1 MKANPFK
8 TETRATTFSP
18 AALKPE
24 QRRMWTETRA
34 AFLWSCPA
42 FSHILYTMLNPH
54 QSEEIAS
61 FTTDVPIA
69 ATDGT
74 QLLLNPDTFFKHS
87 LNERVFIVAHEIMHC
102 VYDHCGQHHLM
113 AKRGSVVTSNGKSY
127 PYDGQTMNMA
137 LDYVVND
144 LLVRSNVGQYNKAWL
159 HDPKIANAD
168 DSAID
173 AYAKIY
179 KDDGGGG
186 GDGDEG
192 DSAPATNHKGQ
203 SSFDQHLAPPTTP
216 NGNTQQRNDVE
227 WKQAVTAGA
236 AAAKAQGKLPAAL
249 EKAFGALLHPEV
261 SWSERIEAFFA
272 RRLGVGS
279 YDWRRPDRRMTMYD
293 HFSPSPSGH
302 GCDTVVVA
310 VDTSGSI
317 AADPTIIDRFFAELS
332 GIVSDVNPRRVL
344 AIWCD
349 ATVHRVDEL
358 TDAADLN
365 DVRSKKIPGWGG
377 TDFNPV
383 FDYLSEH
390 NITPDALVYLTDG
403 FGNFPKSAPAYPVLW
418 GAIDKDVRYPFGEVV
433 HIPV

>member
-8 TETRATTFSP
+8 TQTERSTFTP
-18 AALKPE
+18 AVLKPE

-54 QSEEIAS
+54 HSEEIAS

-74 QLLLNPDTFFKHS
+74 QLLLNPDPFFKHT
-87 LNERVFIVAHEIMHC
+87 LAERVFIVAHEIMHC

-113 AKRGSVVTSNGKSY
+113 AKRGTVVTSSGKSY
-127 PYDGQTMNMA
+127 PYDDQLMNRA

-144 LLVRSNVGQYNKAWL
+144 LLIRSSVGQYNKSWL
-159 HDPKIANAD
+159 HDPKLATAD

-179 KDDGGGG
+179 EDKQSNG
-186 GDGDEG
+186 GDGDDG
-192 DSAPATNHKGQ
+192 GNSKGQ
-203 SSFDQHLAPPTTP
+203 SSFDQHLAPPTT
-216 NGNTQQRNDVE
+216 NGNGQAQQRNEIE
-227 WKQAVTAGA
+227 WKQAVAAGA
-236 AAAKAQGKLPAAL
+236 AAAKAQGRLPAAL
-249 EKAFGALLHPEV
+249 EKAFGQLLNPQV

-272 RRLGVGS
+272 RRLGTGS

-317 AADPTIIDRFFAELS
+317 AADPQIIDRFFAELS
-332 GIVSDVNPRRVL
+332 GILSDVNPRRVL

-349 ATVHRVDEL
+349 ATVHRIDEL
-358 TDAADLN
+358 TDANDLN
-365 DVRSKKIPGWGG
+365 DVRAKKVPGWGG

-383 FDYLSEH
+383 FDYVDQH
-390 NITPDALVYLTDG
+390 NLNPDALVYLTDG
-403 FGNFPKSAPAYPVLW
+403 YGDFPKHAPSYPVLW
-418 GAIDKDVRYPFGEVV
+418 GSISTEVRYPFGEVV
-433 HIPV
+433 HIPH